1 MEKVVHLMSSGL
13 DSPVAAYILVKNGV
27 EPIFLFFDAN
37 PFNTEETKAAA
48 IRLARKIAFYAG
60 KNLKMYICPHGETIK
75 KFHGIAE
82 RRERDYTCIFCKRVY
97 YLVAKEI
104 AIKEGAQAISTG
116 EIIGEQASQ
125 TIDNLAVIQ
134 ESIGNFLI
142 VRPVLTMDKLEVMN
156 IARDIGTYDISISAK
171 DGCQAVPKWP
181 MTHAKLENYTKIEN
195 KLEID
200 EIISYVITNAE
211 IIEIKPLND

>member
-1 MEKVVHLMSSGL
+1 MEKVVHLISSGL

-37 PFNTEETKAAA
+37 PFNTERTKQAALK
-48 IRLARKIAFYAG
+48 LARKIATYAG
-60 KNLKMYICPHGETIK
+60 KNLKMYICPHGDTIK
-75 KFHGIAE
+75 KFHEIAE
-82 RRERDYTCIFCKRVY
+82 KRDLDYTCIFCKRIY
-97 YLVAKEI
+97 YRVAMRI
-104 AIKEGAQAISTG
+104 AIKEGAQAISSG

-156 IARDIGTYDISISAK
+156 IGREIGTYEISTEAK

-181 MTHAKLENYTKIEN
+181 MTHAKLENYKKIEDR
-195 KLEID
+195 LDID
-200 EIISYVITNAE
+200 EIISSVLESAE
-211 IIEIKPLND
+211 IIEITPSGE